1 MDFRRRSPGLLPG
14 ILVDGVQRN
23 FLFLEPLD
31 GFFEQLSAAHGVQDE
46 FAVVRHELLEYG
58 NRTCVH
64 PHMRIGVCH
73 DGSVEIDRYDCSF
86 NGHIG
91 YFF

>member
-1 MDFRRRSPGLLPG
+1 MAYSG
-14 ILVDGVQRN
+14 IFCSLN
-23 FLFLEPLD
+23 HWTA
-31 GFFEQLSAAHGVQDE
+31 LSAAHGVQDE

>member
-1 MDFRRRSPGLLPG
+1 MVYRMSL
-14 ILVDGVQRN
+14 Q
-23 FLFLEPLD
+23 
-31 GFFEQLSAAHGVQDE
+31 S
-46 FAVVRHELLEYG
+46 FATSLEYG

>member
-1 MDFRRRSPGLLPG
+1 MGKGKIVVAGHICLDITPVFSSDKVQPLSKVLIPGK
-14 ILVDGVQRN
+14 LVQMKDVN
-23 FLFLEPLD
+23 T
-31 GFFEQLSAAHGVQDE
+31 
-46 FAVVRHELLEYG
+46 VVRHELLEYG